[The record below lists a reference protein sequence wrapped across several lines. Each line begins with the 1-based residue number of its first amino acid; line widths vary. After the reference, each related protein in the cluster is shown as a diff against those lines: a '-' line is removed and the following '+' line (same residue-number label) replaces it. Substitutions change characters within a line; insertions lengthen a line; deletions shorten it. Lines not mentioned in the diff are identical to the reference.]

1 MANKTY
7 AYTDADVWNL
17 FSNYDETREVAE
29 YITKKYP
36 SFFSKKDA
44 IMHATR
50 LLNDSN
56 YTKAEVLS
64 GKADETIDLIYKA
77 EVYLA
82 QSIRNNE
89 ENKVPLKP
97 VKQHKPIIT
106 FKRALTFGLA
116 VAAVTIVG
124 KEIKNTNKKN
134 EEYVNIS
141 QNIGMLTSL
150 PDSEDYLHKRD
161 IVAQNTYSLGN
172 GNYAYNTN
180 QMALDILE
188 FSKGNNDLFS
198 LALYDTYY
206 NMNYDKLRNIDD
218 VFLALKINTPS
229 ESANEGLNNS
239 NYFVEYVLNDIVN
252 QGLVKKDSKEYQRLL
267 EAVESYKMVKLKVD
281 ASSAVYGKLND
292 SDQLAINDLVD
303 FVNELRSIL
312 GDKYKDTIDKMV
324 EGTRGR

>member
-1 MANKTY
+1 MAKNTY
-7 AYTDADVWNL
+7 VYTDADVWNL
-17 FSNYDETREVAE
+17 FSNYDETKEVAD
-29 YITKKYP
+29 YIMKKYP

-56 YTKAEVLS
+56 YTKQEVLS
-64 GKADETIDLIYKA
+64 GNADETIDLIYKA

-82 QSIRNNE
+82 RSIRNNE
-89 ENKVPLKP
+89 ESKVPFKP
-97 VKQHKPIIT
+97 IKQHKPIIT

-124 KEIKNTNKKN
+124 KEIKNATKKN
-134 EEYVNIS
+134 DEYVNIS

-150 PDSEDYLHKRD
+150 PDSEDYLYKRD

-172 GNYAYNTN
+172 GNYVYNTN

-218 VFLALKINTPS
+218 VFLALKINAAS
-229 ESANEGLNNS
+229 ENVNEGLNNY
-239 NYFVEYVLNDIVN
+239 NYFIEYVLNDAVN
-252 QGLVKKDSKEYQRLL
+252 NGLVKKDSKEYQRLL
-267 EAVESYKMVKLKVD
+267 NAVESYKMAKLKVD
-281 ASSAVYGKLND
+281 ANVAVYNNLND

-303 FVNELRSIL
+303 FVGELRSIL
-312 GDKYKDTIDKMV
+312 GDKYKEAIVTMV
-324 EGTRGR
+324 EETKGR